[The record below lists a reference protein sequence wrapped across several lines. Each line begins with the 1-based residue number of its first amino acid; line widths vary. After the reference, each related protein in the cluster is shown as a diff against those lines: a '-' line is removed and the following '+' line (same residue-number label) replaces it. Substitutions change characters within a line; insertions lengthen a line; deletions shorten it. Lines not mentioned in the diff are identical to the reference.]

1 MKFHLGADEGMC
13 TLPPDVPVQERVVPS
28 DGDAWVKYCSCGI
41 ACLQLQQ
48 PIGGFRAGSSPA
60 RPEEI

>member
-1 MKFHLGADEGMC
+1 MKSYLGADEGMC

-28 DGDAWVKYCSCGI
+28 DGDACGI

-48 PIGGFRAGSSPA
+48 PDGGFRAGSSPA